1 MEEVRGGKILL
12 VDDDPFIRVG
22 IMKELEAEGYEVVT
36 ASTGEEVFEKD
47 LLVGVSCVVTDL
59 VMEDID
65 GIGIL
70 RRIREADY
78 RIGVIILTGYGDMN
92 SAIEALRCG
101 ADDYLLKPVR
111 TAELLLR
118 IGNCIEKCSLRRER
132 DALEKRV
139 RERTRE
145 IEEVNRALKESE
157 ARYRFIF
164 DNVGV
169 ALWEEDVSEAV
180 VCLDSLTREGVSEL
194 SSFLDE
200 HPEVLQDVLRKIR
213 ILDMNKAAVNLLE
226 GEKKEQFLGGLLA
239 LVKPDTYRYM
249 KEEVIALSERKRS
262 FVFEICGESLKG
274 RKIDQIISCSIP
286 GEGEDYTYMLVSIMD
301 VTHLKEIEKSLVR
314 TLKEKDILIR
324 EIHHRVKNNLAMIAS
339 LINLQLGKI
348 EDPESKEGFK
358 SLRKRIQSIYLV
370 HERLYKSGDFVRLDI
385 RTYLADLV
393 QNIKES
399 FDFGECS
406 IVCDIDEIHLDID
419 TMIPLGLIVNELVN
433 NSLKHGFSETRSE
446 YIRVSARNEG
456 TRALLI
462 VEDNG
467 KGLPKGFTI
476 DGSVSLG
483 LLLVRSLT
491 EQING
496 TLSIEEGES
505 LRFLIRF
512 PLL

>member
-1 MEEVRGGKILL
+1 
-12 VDDDPFIRVG
+12 
-22 IMKELEAEGYEVVT
+22 MKELEAEGYEVVT

-262 FVFEICGESLKG
+262 FVFEICGK
-274 RKIDQIISCSIP
+274 
-286 GEGEDYTYMLVSIMD
+286 T
-301 VTHLKEIEKSLVR
+301 
-314 TLKEKDILIR
+314 
-324 EIHHRVKNNLAMIAS
+324 
-339 LINLQLGKI
+339 
-348 EDPESKEGFK
+348 
-358 SLRKRIQSIYLV
+358 
-370 HERLYKSGDFVRLDI
+370 
-385 RTYLADLV
+385 
-393 QNIKES
+393 
-399 FDFGECS
+399 
-406 IVCDIDEIHLDID
+406 
-419 TMIPLGLIVNELVN
+419 
-433 NSLKHGFSETRSE
+433 
-446 YIRVSARNEG
+446 
-456 TRALLI
+456 
-462 VEDNG
+462 
-467 KGLPKGFTI
+467 
-476 DGSVSLG
+476 
-483 LLLVRSLT
+483 
-491 EQING
+491 
-496 TLSIEEGES
+496 
-505 LRFLIRF
+505 
-512 PLL
+512 

>member
-22 IMKELEAEGYEVVT
+22 IMKELEAEGYEVIT

-47 LLVGVSCVVTDL
+47 LLAGVSCVVTDL

-65 GIGIL
+65 GIGL
-70 RRIREADY
+70 LQRVREADH

-92 SAIEALRCG
+92 SAIEALRSG

-118 IGNCIEKCSLRRER
+118 IGSCIEKCSLRRER
-132 DALEKRV
+132 DALERRV

-157 ARYRFIF
+157 TRYRFIF

-180 VCLDSLTREGVSEL
+180 VLLDSIMREGVVDL
-194 SSFLDE
+194 DSFLDE
-200 HPEVLQDVLRKIR
+200 HPGVLQDVLRKIR
-213 ILDMNKAAVNLLE
+213 ILDMNRAAVDLLE
-226 GEKKEQFLGGLLA
+226 GESKEQFLGGLLA

-249 KEEVIALSERKRS
+249 KDEVIALSQRKRS
-262 FVFEICGESLKG
+262 FVVEICGESLKG
-274 RKIDQIISCSIP
+274 RKVDQIISCSIP
-286 GEGEDYTYMLVSIMD
+286 GEGEDYAYMLVSIMD
-301 VTHLKEIEKSLVR
+301 VTRLKEIEKSLVR

-339 LINLQLGKI
+339 LINLQLGKV
-348 EDPESKEGFK
+348 EDSASKDGFK

-406 IVCDIDEIHLDID
+406 IVCDIEEIHLDID

-433 NSLKHGFSETRSE
+433 NSLKHGFPETRNG
-446 YIRVSARNEG
+446 YIRISARNEG
-456 TRALLI
+456 TGVLLI

-476 DGSVSLG
+476 DGAMSLG

-496 TLSIEEGES
+496 TLAIEEGES

-512 PLL
+512 PLP

>member
-1 MEEVRGGKILL
+1 
-12 VDDDPFIRVG
+12 
-22 IMKELEAEGYEVVT
+22 
-36 ASTGEEVFEKD
+36 
-47 LLVGVSCVVTDL
+47 
-59 VMEDID
+59 
-65 GIGIL
+65 
-70 RRIREADY
+70 
-78 RIGVIILTGYGDMN
+78 
-92 SAIEALRCG
+92 
-101 ADDYLLKPVR
+101 
-111 TAELLLR
+111 
-118 IGNCIEKCSLRRER
+118 
-132 DALEKRV
+132 
-139 RERTRE
+139 
-145 IEEVNRALKESE
+145 
-157 ARYRFIF
+157 
-164 DNVGV
+164 
-169 ALWEEDVSEAV
+169 
-180 VCLDSLTREGVSEL
+180 
-194 SSFLDE
+194 
-200 HPEVLQDVLRKIR
+200 
-213 ILDMNKAAVNLLE
+213 
-226 GEKKEQFLGGLLA
+226 
-239 LVKPDTYRYM
+239 
-249 KEEVIALSERKRS
+249 
-262 FVFEICGESLKG
+262 
-274 RKIDQIISCSIP
+274 
-286 GEGEDYTYMLVSIMD
+286 MLVSIMD

-385 RTYLADLV
+385 RSFLADLV

-399 FDFGECS
+399 FDFGECA

-462 VEDNG
+462 VDDNG
-467 KGLPKGFTI
+467 KGRPKGFTI